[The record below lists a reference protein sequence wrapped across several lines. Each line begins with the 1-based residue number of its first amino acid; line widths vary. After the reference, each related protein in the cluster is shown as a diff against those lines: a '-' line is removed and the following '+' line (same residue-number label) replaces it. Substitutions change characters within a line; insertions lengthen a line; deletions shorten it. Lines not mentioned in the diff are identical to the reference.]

1 MTENNIVYL
10 LLSLIVS
17 YFIVFGVG
25 LFLGHYYANT
35 GVSKD
40 SHIGFLRTISQQNI
54 KDTAKSL
61 SIDDRKVVLGLD
73 TEGLQK
79 KYSQLGDTQKQ
90 KEDISSSINKLKNMK
105 G

>member
-79 KYSQLGDTQKQ
+79 NIANL
-90 KEDISSSINKLKNMK
+90 EILKNK
-105 G
+105 KKISLVLLIN

>member
-17 YFIVFGVG
+17 YFIVFSIG
-25 LFLGHYYANT
+25 LFLGYYYANT

-40 SHIGFLRTISQQNI
+40 SNVGFLRANNQSN
-54 KDTAKSL
+54 KDAAKSV

-79 KYSQLGDTQKQ
+79 KYSQLGDTKKQ
-90 KEDISSSINKLKNMK
+90 KEDISGSISKLKNMK